1 MQVLLKSILTGF
13 GMKLGAEIARMMSD
27 KMQSHIDAR
36 KADETSESDDQDQAD
51 EELTE
56 AIPPHLPVVP
66 LPSGDTGCENE

>member
-27 KMQSHIDAR
+27 RMQSHLDA
-36 KADETSESDDQDQAD
+36 KKEEGAEDSDSQDSTTED
-51 EELTE
+51 LTE

-66 LPSGDTGCENE
+66 LPSGDSGCES

>member
-27 KMQSHIDAR
+27 KMQSHIDA
-36 KADETSESDDQDQAD
+36 KEAKNSDESADQEAEGED
-51 EELTE
+51 LTE

-66 LPSGDTGCENE
+66 LPSGDTGCESD

>member
-27 KMQSHIDAR
+27 RMQSHLDA
-36 KADETSESDDQDQAD
+36 KESQDSEDSEK
-51 EELTE
+51 EESPEDNLAE

-66 LPSGDTGCENE
+66 LPSGDTGCES